1 MLSIKYRRKFR
12 FVLPVCV
19 LLLLALAGLSTAGTK
34 RQAITPGQLLDA
46 GFIPA
51 APVQNSQFMPVGEAG
66 PAHEPFQGT
75 LSLSPEEMQVEPA
88 FESAD
93 VLGKNPSIFPG
104 VSIEFFSHQGDLV
117 PVSREV
123 ITPAPDKSGNS
134 YWELLVQP
142 GKVWSEPGDRGWSR
156 ASFPFALMHSLEQDT
171 HNGLATFVY
180 KDGEVSQVRFQV
192 VTQTAPY
199 YIANHF
205 TAWGQLEAAWD
216 PTPPD
221 DLQSLE
227 QAYAQEL
234 QDRFPSARWSELEE
248 LVGKDALAGFN
259 GAMDTR
265 YLVASALVYDGV
277 LYYQPC
283 PTKYGDYPYVT
294 RMRFGVW
301 SVTKSVAAGIS
312 MLRLAQKYGDYVYN
326 LKITDYVDL
335 EAEHDG
341 WKNVSFGDAVNM
353 ATGVGGGT
361 IEANPNNMQV
371 DYDFGGLYD
380 EWYRARSARAKIDLV
395 ARVPEYPWGPGEV
408 ARYRDRDMF
417 ILGAAMDAFLKSVE
431 GKDADIWDMVAE
443 EVFEPIDIH
452 HAPLTRTIEPDGSRG
467 LPITAWGWFPSL
479 DDLAKLSNLLH
490 EKGCFR
496 GKQLLHL
503 ERTAGLFSVQNAL
516 GQGVRWDY
524 GQRFYKNGYHYLPFP
539 DARDQIMYLPYMS
552 GWIGNRVLLMPG
564 KMTAI
569 RISKAWP
576 APAEAQAAAENPTPM
591 AEAGSRLK
599 PFLPWPE

>member
-1 MLSIKYRRKFR
+1 MFSPKLHLKSWSALMTCMLL
-12 FVLPVCV
+12 V
-19 LLLLALAGLSTAGTK
+19 LALTGPSLAAQRQDISPDTLLSKGF
-34 RQAITPGQLLDA
+34 TPS
-46 GFIPA
+46 
-51 APVQNSQFMPVGEAG
+51 APVQNSRFMPAKEAG

-75 LSLSPEEMQVEPA
+75 LTFNPKKMQVEPA
-88 FESAD
+88 FESTE

-123 ITPAPDKSGNS
+123 ITPAPEQSGNS
-134 YWELLVQP
+134 YWEILVQP
-142 GKVWSEPGDRGWSR
+142 GKIWAEPGDNGWSR
-156 ASFPFALMHSLEQDT
+156 ASFPFALMHSLEQDS
-171 HNGLATFVY
+171 HNGLATFLF

-205 TAWGQLEAAWD
+205 TAWGQLAASWD
-216 PTPPD
+216 PAPPD
-221 DLQSLE
+221 DLQALQ
-227 QAYAQEL
+227 QAYAREL
-234 QDRFPSARWSELEE
+234 QDRFPTAEWSELEK
-248 LVGKDALAGFN
+248 LVGQDTLAGFN
-259 GAMDTR
+259 GNMDTR
-265 YLVASALVYDGV
+265 YLVAGGLVYNGV
-277 LYYQPC
+277 LYYQPSR
-283 PTKYGDYPYVT
+283 TNYGNYPYPT
-294 RMRFGVW
+294 NMRFGVW

-312 MLRLAQKYGDYVYN
+312 MLRLAQKYGDYVYD
-326 LKITDYVDL
+326 LKIRDYVDL

-341 WKNVSFGDAVNM
+341 WNNVTFGDAVNM
-353 ATGVGGGT
+353 ATGIGGGT
-361 IEANPNNMQV
+361 IDANPNNMQV

-380 EWYRARSARAKIDLV
+380 EWYRARSAQAKIELV
-395 ARVPEYPWGPGEV
+395 GKVPEYPWGPGEV

-417 ILGAAMDAFLKSVE
+417 ILGAAMDSFLKSVE
-431 GKDADIWDMVAE
+431 SKDADIWDMVAE
-443 EVFEPIDIH
+443 EVFAPINIH

-490 EKGCFR
+490 EKGCFH
-496 GKQLLHL
+496 GEQLLHL
-503 ERTAGLFSVQNAL
+503 ERTAGLFSVKNAL

-524 GQRFYKNGYHYLPFP
+524 GQRYYKNGYHYLPFP

-569 RISKAWP
+569 RISNAWP
-576 APAEAQAAAENPTPM
+576 APDEAQAAAENPTPM
-591 AEAGSRLK
+591 AEVGTRLK

>member
-1 MLSIKYRRKFR
+1 MMILSKRYCKAWFAPIMCMLFI
-12 FVLPVCV
+12 
-19 LLLLALAGLSTAGTK
+19 LALAGPVHAGQ
-34 RQAITPGQLLDA
+34 RQAIGPDTLLSKGFTPS
-46 GFIPA
+46 
-51 APVQNSQFMPVGEAG
+51 APVHNSAFMPAQGAG
-66 PAHEPFQGT
+66 PAHEAFQGALT
-75 LSLSPEEMQVEPA
+75 IPAEKMQVDPP
-88 FESAD
+88 FESTE
-93 VLGKNPSIFPG
+93 VLGKNPSIFPD
-104 VSIEFFSHQGDLV
+104 IKIRFFSHQGDLV

-123 ITPAPDKSGNS
+123 LTPAAKTKANS

-142 GKVWSEPGDRGWSR
+142 GKIWSESGDNGWSR

-171 HNGLATFVY
+171 HNGLATFLF
-180 KDGEVSQVRFQV
+180 KDDQVSEVRFQV

-205 TAWGQLEAAWD
+205 TAWEQLEAAWD

-227 QAYAQEL
+227 QAYVQEL
-234 QDRFPSARWSELEE
+234 QDRFPTAPWSKLEE
-248 LVGKDALAGFN
+248 LLGEESLAGFN
-259 GAMDTR
+259 GTMDLQ
-265 YLVASALVYDGV
+265 YLVASALVYDGT

-283 PTKYGDYPYVT
+283 RTDYGDYPYPT

-301 SVTKSVAAGIS
+301 SVTKSVAAGVS
-312 MLRLAQKYGDYVYN
+312 MLRLAKKYGEYVYD

-335 EAEHDG
+335 DADHDG
-341 WKNVSFGDAVNM
+341 WENVTFGHAVNM
-353 ATGVGGGT
+353 ATGIGGGT
-361 IEANPNNMQV
+361 IDANPNDMYV

-380 EWYRARSARAKIDLV
+380 QWYRARSAQAKIDLV
-395 ARVPEYPWGPGEV
+395 SRVPEYPWGPGEV

-431 GKDADIWDMVAE
+431 GEDADIWDMVAE
-443 EVFEPIDIH
+443 EVFKPIGIH
-452 HAPLTRTIEPDGSRG
+452 HAPITLTIEPDGSRG

-479 DDLAKLSNLLH
+479 DDLAKLSSLLH
-490 EKGCFR
+490 EKGCCR
-496 GKQLLHL
+496 GEQLLHL
-503 ERTAGLFSVQNAL
+503 QRTAGLFSVKNAL
-516 GQGVRWDY
+516 GQGVGWDY
-524 GQRFYKNGYHYLPFP
+524 GQRYYKNGYHYLPFP

-564 KMTAI
+564 EMTAI
-569 RISKAWP
+569 RISNAWP

-591 AEAGSRLK
+591 AEVGSRLK